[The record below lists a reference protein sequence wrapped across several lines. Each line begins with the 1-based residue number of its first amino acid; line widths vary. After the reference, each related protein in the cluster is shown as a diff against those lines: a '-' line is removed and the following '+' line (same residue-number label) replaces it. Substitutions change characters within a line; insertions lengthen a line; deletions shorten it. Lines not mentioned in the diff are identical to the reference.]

1 MVCFW
6 PLAAAPVRPLPATS
20 RPKRSGISRRAAPE
34 QSAQSTPSSNKLLLF
49 LVLKNNFRLIYYS
62 RKQDFIV
69 MGLIIDKSI
78 AHNVATYFI
87 RAGTHPYEL
96 HSLLY
101 IFIQIHFVRAKLNPA
116 VCTLIFD
123 P

>member
-1 MVCFW
+1 M
-6 PLAAAPVRPLPATS
+6 
-20 RPKRSGISRRAAPE
+20 
-34 QSAQSTPSSNKLLLF
+34 LF
-49 LVLKNNFRLIYYS
+49 LVLKNNFRLIYCS

-69 MGLIIDKSI
+69 VGLVIDESI